1 MTGSACRFMPNGSNG
16 AASSG
21 HRRLQ
26 AWVGSRQP
34 HLAVLWGGWAGAT
47 RNIPGG
53 RRAPDKPSKKV
64 SLLAERGASNHLF
77 CDSIRVMDDG
87 LESVPDDIEALKAAL
102 VAARAEVAAV
112 RAQRSDDQALIAYLK

>member
-1 MTGSACRFMPNGSNG
+1 MTGSACRFTPSVLNED
-16 AASSG
+16 ASSG
-21 HRRLQ
+21 RRRLR
-26 AWVGSRQP
+26 AWLRLRRPNSAICWRRST
-34 HLAVLWGGWAGAT
+34 GAT
-47 RNIPGG
+47 RNTRGG

-87 LESVPDDIEALKAAL
+87 LESVPDDIEALKVAL

-112 RAQRSDDQALIAYLK
+112 RAQRSD